1 MFLFLVPRRRPFSV
15 YYVRK
20 LHPRESRIR
29 LQLGTH
35 HAAFTW
41 WGPMEVDHQE
51 KVVDD
56 ILPGAQS
63 DCVCVRKVV
72 RSWHKNACACVK
84 RSLLCAVL
92 RIWDAKNMEDES
104 WYGLGVEIA
113 DRLDSVFENK
123 MHTRL
128 QNDQYVFIW
137 YYITDH
143 MSIIAPQITDRS
155 TVCLT
160 ARSLK

>member
-1 MFLFLVPRRRPFSV
+1 M
-15 YYVRK
+15 
-20 LHPRESRIR
+20 
-29 LQLGTH
+29 
-35 HAAFTW
+35 
-41 WGPMEVDHQE
+41 
-51 KVVDD
+51 
-56 ILPGAQS
+56 
-63 DCVCVRKVV
+63 
-72 RSWHKNACACVK
+72 
-84 RSLLCAVL
+84 

-104 WYGLGVEIA
+104 WYGVEIA

-143 MSIIAPQITDRS
+143 MSIIAPQITDHS

-160 ARSLK
+160 ARSFK